1 MLGGQQYGWKISLRN
16 NIGYGGGCK
25 GSCYELIV
33 YYSLKL
39 NNSPINE
46 FDNCPSSLTYLI
58 SKYIRRHVECRFYVP
73 FCFLGCRLSEKK
85 GWNFFE
91 HKVTGVAS
99 VTVTGS
105 LTIDELRLY
114 LADAKMTTN
123 TYDPLMGITSQ
134 CDPANRVA
142 YYEYDGIGRLKVLR
156 DMDGNVLR
164 VHDYQYKK

>member
-1 MLGGQQYGWKISLRN
+1 MTAAQTYIVSYWSKT
-16 NIGYGGGCK
+16 
-25 GSCYELIV
+25 GSATV
-33 YYSLKL
+33 
-39 NNSPINE
+39 NGATA
-46 FDNCPSSLTYLI
+46 SS
-58 SKYIRRHVECRFYVP
+58 SF
-73 FCFLGCRLSEKK
+73 SKK
-85 GWNFFE
+85 GWNYFE

-114 LADAKMTTN
+114 PADAKMTTN
-123 TYDPLMGITSQ
+123 TYDPLVGITSQ

-164 VHDYQYKK
+164 VHDYQYKN